1 MSFSYFYF
9 ERRKQKMNK
18 QALATFVKNTQEWAN
33 KHTPEILTG
42 FGIAGMLT
50 TTVLAVK
57 ATPKALKLIED
68 KKEELGTDKLTVWET
83 VKTTWK
89 PYVPVV
95 ITGAVSTTCLIGA
108 CSVSTRRNAA
118 LATAYQLTTNAL
130 NEYKDK
136 TLEMV
141 GEKKEKAI
149 REAIDKDRIEKNP
162 VSRNE
167 VIITEKGQTLCFD
180 PISARYFKSDIDKIK
195 KAENE
200 LNKRMLHDITG
211 YASVNDFYDELGLD
225 HIMIGDELGWNVG
238 DLIDISF
245 SSQLTDDDQPCLVL
259 DFLVAPKR
267 NYTTFM

>member
-1 MSFSYFYF
+1 
-9 ERRKQKMNK
+9 MNK
-18 QALATFVKNTQEWAN
+18 QALATFVKNTQEWAS

-68 KKEELGTDKLTVWET
+68 KKEELETDKLTVWDT

-89 PYVPVV
+89 PYVPAAV
-95 ITGAVSTTCLIGA
+95 TGVASVTCLIGA

-118 LATAYQLTTNAL
+118 LATAYQLATNAL
-130 NEYKDK
+130 TEYKEK
-136 TLEMV
+136 TLETV
-141 GEKKEKAI
+141 GEKKAQAI

-162 VSRNE
+162 VTKNE
-167 VIITEKGQTLCFD
+167 VIIADKGQTLCFD

-211 YASVNDFYDELGLD
+211 YVSVNEFYAELGMEP
-225 HIMIGDELGWNVG
+225 IMIGDELGWNVG
-238 DLIDISF
+238 ELIDISF
-245 SSQLTDDDQPCLVL
+245 SSQLTDDDQPCIVL

>member
-1 MSFSYFYF
+1 
-9 ERRKQKMNK
+9 MNK
-18 QALATFVKNTQEWAN
+18 QALATFVKNTQAWAT

-57 ATPKALKLIED
+57 ATPKALQLLED
-68 KKEELGTDKLTVWET
+68 KKGELETDKLTVGQT
-83 VKTTWK
+83 VKAAWK
-89 PYVPVV
+89 PYVPAVV
-95 ITGAVSTTCLIGA
+95 TGVASVTCLIGA

-118 LATAYQLTTNAL
+118 LATAYQLATNAL
-130 NEYKDK
+130 TEYKDK
-136 TLEMV
+136 TLEIV
-141 GEKKEKAI
+141 GEKKEKTI
-149 REAIDKDRIEKNP
+149 REAIDKDRIDKNP
-162 VSRNE
+162 VTKNE
-167 VIITEKGQTLCFD
+167 VIITDKGQTLCFD
-180 PISARYFKSDIDKIK
+180 PISARYFKSDVDKIK

-245 SSQLTDDDQPCLVL
+245 SSQLTDDDQPCIVL
-259 DFLVAPKR
+259 DYLVAPKR